1 MKAGRIV
8 ATVIFSVVM
17 VFLCIVL
24 GLELFRKNHTGNAN
38 FTWQYAGYEMILEKE
53 FPASDIT
60 ELSVLYDMNSNDV
73 YIFEHSEATVI
84 VREYLS
90 FVPQESEISTVT
102 LKNNRLEIKG
112 GRRNSYS
119 GWFFSSGYRGGYTE
133 IWLPEDWMGSLTV
146 ETLSGDV
153 IVDQTVFAGD
163 VLEITTVSGDIKI
176 PFLAGRCDISTVSGD
191 VRLGSVTGS
200 FTINSTS
207 GDIDISS
214 GSLSGWVETV
224 SGDVKMSFAELTGD
238 LDVTTTS
245 GDVVLT
251 LSGEENFDF
260 RYESTSGS
268 CRTFFD
274 DKLSFNR
281 RETEAWGSY
290 GESIDKKIQ
299 ISTVSGDLRIMERK

>member
-8 ATVIFSVVM
+8 ATVVFSVVM

-24 GLELFRKNHTGNAN
+24 GLELFRKNHAGNAN
-38 FTWQYAGYEMILEKE
+38 FTWQYASYEMILEKE

-60 ELSVLYDMNSNDV
+60 ELSIFYGMNSNDI

-102 LKNNRLEIKG
+102 LKNHSLEIRG
-112 GRRNSYS
+112 GRRNSHS

-133 IWLPEDWMGSLTV
+133 IWLPEGWMGSLTA

-176 PFLAGRCDISTVSGD
+176 PFLSGRCDISTVSGD

-200 FTINSTS
+200 FTISSTS

-214 GSLSGWVETV
+214 GSCSGWAETV
-224 SGDVKMSFAELTGD
+224 SGDVKMNFAELTGD
-238 LDVTTTS
+238 LDVVTTS
-245 GDVVLT
+245 GDVVLS
-251 LSGEENFDF
+251 LSGEDSFDF

-281 RETEAWGSY
+281 RETEAWGNY
-290 GESIDKKIQ
+290 GETVDKKIQ